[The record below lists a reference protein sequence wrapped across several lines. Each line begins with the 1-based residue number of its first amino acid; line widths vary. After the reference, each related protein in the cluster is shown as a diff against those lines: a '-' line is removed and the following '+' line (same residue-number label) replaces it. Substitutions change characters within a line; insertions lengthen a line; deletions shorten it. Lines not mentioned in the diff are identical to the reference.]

1 MEAAVS
7 YLLMLNKTYQFKIY
21 QFKVKNPGIKDYP
34 LCLGN
39 ISKDFAIYNIKK
51 TRLKARIKF
60 FSVGFDPI
68 DANDISNVQ
77 EYLMWKT

>member
-39 ISKDFAIYNIKK
+39 ISKDSAIYNIKK
-51 TRLKARIKF
+51 NKVKSKNKVF
-60 FSVGFDPI
+60 FCWF
-68 DANDISNVQ
+68 
-77 EYLMWKT
+77 

>member
-39 ISKDFAIYNIKK
+39 ISKDSAIYNIKK
-51 TRLKARIKF
+51 KQ
-60 FSVGFDPI
+60 G
-68 DANDISNVQ
+68 
-77 EYLMWKT
+77 